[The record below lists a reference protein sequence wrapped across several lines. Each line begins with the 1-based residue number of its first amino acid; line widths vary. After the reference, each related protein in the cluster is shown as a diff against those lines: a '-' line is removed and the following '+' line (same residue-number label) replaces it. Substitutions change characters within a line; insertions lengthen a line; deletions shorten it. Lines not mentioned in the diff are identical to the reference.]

1 MTSQPLSDD
10 EVVVRRVPPG
20 SRWFEFP
27 DRITSANFKLRRGE
41 RGLSVYRLNVVSP
54 QTVLNQ
60 PGAIPGSR
68 LGFATVGEIRRMTG
82 SAGEPLGLDVVVVDD
97 EQNPGH
103 AEIQGPSLGPFP
115 RAALDSF
122 KRLFRLWTG

>member
-1 MTSQPLSDD
+1 LTSQPLSDD
-10 EVVVRRVPPG
+10 EVVVRRIPPG
-20 SRWFEFP
+20 SRWFELP

-41 RGLSVYRLNVVSP
+41 RGLSVYRLSVVSP
-54 QTVLNQ
+54 QSVLNQ

-68 LGFATVGEIRRMTG
+68 LGFTTVGEIRRM
-82 SAGEPLGLDVVVVDD
+82 AGPGGKPLGLDAVVVDD
-97 EQNPGH
+97 EQDPGH
-103 AEIQGPSLGPFP
+103 AEIRGPSPEQYP